1 MTSDLINTFT
11 SKNDQGD
18 TDFRY
23 EADLKNIFDTMRP
36 EVLIGLKEFK
46 HKTTQLEI
54 KYGSLALE
62 FALNWI
68 KYTDQLFA
76 DDTYS
81 KYNFIAKSFN
91 KYLVEGLKV
100 IGFK

>member
-1 MTSDLINTFT
+1 MTSELI
-11 SKNDQGD
+11 SILPPKDKQGD
-18 TDFRY
+18 TDLRY
-23 EADLKNIFDTMRP
+23 ESDLKNIFDIIRP